1 MKRLG
6 VSRSG
11 YLAWKKHILSDMEL
25 HREKVKAKI
34 QNIYDVS
41 HQNYGSPKITAEL
54 QNSGEQVS
62 QKTIGNYMHQMGIR
76 AQWIKK
82 HIHRIMH
89 VSNHFKPC

>member
-6 VSRSG
+6 VSRYG

-54 QNSGEQVS
+54 
-62 QKTIGNYMHQMGIR
+62 
-76 AQWIKK
+76 
-82 HIHRIMH
+82 
-89 VSNHFKPC
+89 